1 MGRITI
7 LLIAVSTAVVLV
19 GFTRGLSSL
28 RAGDTSAHLF
38 WDMAVFFTV
47 LAVNF
52 VAAIHAAQSDRLI
65 RTLRSAHV
73 APAGESN
80 APARV

>member
-1 MGRITI
+1 MGRFTI
-7 LLIAVSTAVVLV
+7 ALIAVSTTVLV
-19 GFTRGLSSL
+19 VGFSRGLSTL
-28 RAGDTSAHLF
+28 RAGDTSGHLF

-65 RTLRSAHV
+65 RSLREECAALS
-73 APAGESN
+73 GES
-80 APARV
+80 PGQARV